1 MQSITRPQPLT
12 KEKAAALLRALP
24 AMPPE
29 EQEEVLGILEE
40 LEERER
46 YAKCRSSLIAFA
58 KEVMPSYSVATHHK
72 LLAGLLTDVSVGTRD
87 RITVSVPPRHG
98 KSTLSSIIFPAWFLG
113 NNPTLSVIMISNTTD
128 LATDF
133 GAKVRDIISLPV
145 YKKIF
150 PNVSLSPSKKAA
162 GRWDTNQG
170 GEFFAAGTGASIAGR
185 GGDII
190 IVDDPHNEQDIKTGN
205 YDAFDKDYLW
215 FTSGLRTRLM
225 SKGRIVL
232 IHCMTGDTK
241 VLLASGGYKLL
252 RDVRPGDIVAS
263 YKEGRLV
270 PSPVINWANQ
280 GVDRV
285 YTIKTTSGKIVR
297 ANERHPFLVNQNGV
311 LKWTKVKNLKTGM
324 LLTGVS
330 LSREI
335 QGSNPPQN
343 EHESTLLVQKHSAY
357 RNVVKKVAVNQSM
370 HSGSANSTTIK
381 TGERAS
387 RCHDQIT
394 GEGGGG
400 LLVVLKGVWNQLQRK
415 DFVKHT
421 TREIGTLREITG
433 EVLRKIGTPILSIGT
448 VSALMSTTVCL
459 LRKMVNVLFACARPD
474 QIMYHQ
480 IGMGNSGLTIAI
492 GGSVSEHCYATPAT
506 LSLVKGIQKKLYNEQ
521 LSTYEPTLDEIT
533 DISFDGY
540 EEVFD
545 IQVAGTENFIANGLV
560 SHNTRWHQRDL
571 IGRVIKDGQT
581 NSQADQY
588 EVYEFPAI
596 LPSGRA
602 LWPEKFSL
610 QDLERTKASMPVWQW
625 NAQYMQQPTA
635 AEAALIKRDWWRAWA
650 PAKAPECEYI
660 IMTLDAAAEKHNRAD
675 YSALLTFGVFRDDN
689 LTKGEPHIILL
700 NAINVRL
707 EFPEL
712 KSLCLREY
720 KDWQPDAFIVEKK
733 SAGTQLYQEFR
744 RLGVP
749 VQEFNP
755 SRATGDKIA
764 RVNAISDII
773 SSGMVWYPE
782 GRRWAEDVVEQC
794 VSFPVGEHD
803 DMVDCVSLALSR
815 FRQGGF
821 ITLPTDDDFMH
832 DPDNRPVRNTAYYR
846 V

>member
-113 NNPTLSVIMISNTTD
+113 NNPSLSIILVSNTTD

-232 IHCMTGDTK
+232 IH
-241 VLLASGGYKLL
+241 
-252 RDVRPGDIVAS
+252 
-263 YKEGRLV
+263 
-270 PSPVINWANQ
+270 
-280 GVDRV
+280 
-285 YTIKTTSGKIVR
+285 
-297 ANERHPFLVNQNGV
+297 
-311 LKWTKVKNLKTGM
+311 
-324 LLTGVS
+324 
-330 LSREI
+330 
-335 QGSNPPQN
+335 
-343 EHESTLLVQKHSAY
+343 
-357 RNVVKKVAVNQSM
+357 
-370 HSGSANSTTIK
+370 
-381 TGERAS
+381 
-387 RCHDQIT
+387 
-394 GEGGGG
+394 
-400 LLVVLKGVWNQLQRK
+400 
-415 DFVKHT
+415 
-421 TREIGTLREITG
+421 
-433 EVLRKIGTPILSIGT
+433 
-448 VSALMSTTVCL
+448 
-459 LRKMVNVLFACARPD
+459 
-474 QIMYHQ
+474 
-480 IGMGNSGLTIAI
+480 
-492 GGSVSEHCYATPAT
+492 
-506 LSLVKGIQKKLYNEQ
+506 
-521 LSTYEPTLDEIT
+521 
-533 DISFDGY
+533 
-540 EEVFD
+540 
-545 IQVAGTENFIANGLV
+545 
-560 SHNTRWHQRDL
+560 TRWHKRDL

-635 AEAALIKRDWWRAWA
+635 AEAALIKRDWWRAWV